1 MVKSIDTRELEDTI
15 INAITPA
22 YTIFSMLVSGEEIDI
37 SHIKNAKSRLADIR
51 VYLKGLVND

>member
-22 YTIFSMLVSGEEIDI
+22 YTIFSMLVSCEEIDI

-51 VYLKGLVND
+51 VYLKWLVND